1 MSFTV
6 SFNLNEKMYLKN
18 PQETEVGHRI
28 LENSIILI
36 DKLGFEAFTFRKL
49 AMQINTTEASVYR
62 YFENKH
68 KLLVYLV
75 SWYWEWVHYLIE
87 IGIMNVREPKK
98 RLEIAIDNIINAS
111 YENQTISYI
120 NESIL
125 QRIVIAEGSKAYHTK
140 EVDQENKVQLFSS
153 YKELVIFLSGII
165 LEVKSDFPYPTSLAS
180 NLFEMA
186 NNQIYFAHHL
196 PRLTDIKDRDS
207 QHSELKKLLEFYALK
222 LLDVSE

>member
-36 DKLGFEAFTFRKL
+36 DQLGFEAFTFRKL
-49 AMQINTTEASVYR
+49 AKKINTTEASVYR

-87 IGIMNVREPKK
+87 IGVMNVRESKK
-98 RLEIAIDNIINAS
+98 RLEIAIDSIINAS

-140 EVDQENKVQLFSS
+140 EVDQENKVHLFSS
-153 YKELVIFLSGII
+153 YRDLVIFLSGII

-196 PRLTDIKDRDS
+196 PRLTDIKDKDA
-207 QHSELKKLLEFYALK
+207 QHSELKKLLEFYAFK
-222 LLDVSE
+222 LLDVGV